1 MRLPC
6 GCCELPSTTHY
17 FVADPPR
24 SACGTLFLPARISQ
38 GPHRLAYEYWW
49 TGEDSNLRSPQ
60 GAADLQS
67 AGFSHSPTRPHGGI
81 TRLEGYCAL
90 KRRDT
95 IPPVSQ
101 CRNPPPEN
109 KRESSPDSKF
119 LWQSWRRDLNPRPSD
134 YKSDA
139 LPTELRRH
147 GSNRENIT
155 KGHENCKGLYGRV
168 WVISRR

>member
-1 MRLPC
+1 MRFPAV
-6 GCCELPSTTHY
+6 CCEPITDDRFRSVALVVLSSTRTW
-17 FVADPPR
+17 
-24 SACGTLFLPARISQ
+24 
-38 GPHRLAYEYWW
+38 WW

-81 TRLEGYCAL
+81 TRLEGHCAPA

-109 KRESSPDSKF
+109 KRESSPDSNF
-119 LWQSWRRDLNPRPSD
+119 IWQSWRRDLNPRPSD

-139 LPTELRRH
+139 LPTELRQH

>member
-1 MRLPC
+1 M
-6 GCCELPSTTHY
+6 
-17 FVADPPR
+17 
-24 SACGTLFLPARISQ
+24 Q
-38 GPHRLAYEYWW
+38 GGDTITPKVLPHRVSRRGTVTKNRTLRSRFRTSRAMRFRWW

-60 GAADLQS
+60 GAADSQS

-90 KRRDT
+90 VKRRDT

-139 LPTELRRH
+139 LPTELRQH
-147 GSNRENIT
+147 GSHRENIT
-155 KGHENCKGLYGRV
+155 KGHENCKR
-168 WVISRR
+168 